1 MRIIEQTHKKG
12 LKNMKTLTI
21 NKNNFKELVID
32 SEKPVLIDFWAPWC
46 GPCRMQGPDV
56 DELATEMGQTATI
69 GKLNVDDDPE
79 LAAHFEVM
87 TIPTIIVL
95 HKGKMVTK
103 NIGVTSKI
111 KLKAMLAEA
120 QA

>member
-1 MRIIEQTHKKG
+1 
-12 LKNMKTLTI
+12 MKTLTI
-21 NKNNFKELVID
+21 NKSNFKEVVLD

-46 GPCRMQGPDV
+46 GPCRMQGPDI
-56 DELATEMGQTATI
+56 DELALEMGQTATI

-95 HKGKMVTK
+95 HKGRMVTK
-103 NIGVTSKI
+103 NIGVTSKT

-120 QA
+120 AE